1 MQNPGSY
8 NNCRG
13 FKEDRNRFKLCLLEL
28 LTHGNDYIVC
38 FLALFVR
45 DDVSVNS
52 LAVNGHGYH
61 TLLHVLR
68 ILHPNV
74 IGALTE
80 LTGDGEIAE
89 ALRNTR
95 IYG

>member
-45 DDVSVNS
+45 NDVSVYC
-52 LAVNGHGYH
+52 LAVHGHGYD
-61 TLLHVLR
+61 TVPAIRKPR
-68 ILHPNV
+68 IFAVMVPDCTYCAATS
-74 IGALTE
+74 GRE
-80 LTGDGEIAE
+80 
-89 ALRNTR
+89 
-95 IYG
+95 

>member
-1 MQNPGSY
+1 L
-8 NNCRG
+8 
-13 FKEDRNRFKLCLLEL
+13 FKLCSLA
-28 LTHGNDYIVC
+28 HGNNYVVL

-52 LAVNGHGYH
+52 LAIYGHGYH
-61 TLLHVLR
+61 TLLHILR
-68 ILHPNV
+68 ILHLNV

-80 LTGDGEIAE
+80 LTGDGEITE

>member
-13 FKEDRNRFKLCLLEL
+13 FKEDRNHFKLCLLEL

-45 DDVSVNS
+45 NNVSVYC
-52 LAVNGHGYH
+52 LAVHGHGYD
-61 TLLHVLR
+61 TLFHILRVLHL
-68 ILHPNV
+68 NV